1 MRIDFNMKRLEELV
15 ISYTN
20 VLSEDEIMELGD
32 LSEQCLDMAA
42 RVLRKAGYDT
52 LARDVERANW
62 EITAPEFE
70 VVFMNSEMSSED
82 FKFRLV
88 N

>member
-15 ISYTN
+15 ISHTN
-20 VLSEDEIMELGD
+20 ILSEEEMIELGD

-52 LARDVERANW
+52 VAREVERANW

-70 VVFMNSEMSSED
+70 VAFMNSEMSSED